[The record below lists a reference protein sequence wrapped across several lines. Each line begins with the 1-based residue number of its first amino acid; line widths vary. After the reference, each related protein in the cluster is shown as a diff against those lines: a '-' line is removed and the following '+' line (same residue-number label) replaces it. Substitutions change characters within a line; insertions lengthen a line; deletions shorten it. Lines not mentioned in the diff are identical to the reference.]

1 MTPDTAQVMVRVVA
15 VGVVTWRLFTGP
27 GAITGG
33 SVTGGSVGMGPTV
46 VGSAVVG
53 SVVVGEAI
61 VGSIGVVMAM
71 GGTEKQTNTKVKET
85 LWSLGDK
92 KGTHA
97 VH

>member
-1 MTPDTAQVMVRVVA
+1 MTPATVQVMARVVA

-33 SVTGGSVGMGPTV
+33 SVTGGSVVMGPTV

-71 GGTEKQTNTKVKET
+71 GGAE
-85 LWSLGDK
+85 
-92 KGTHA
+92 
-97 VH
+97 